1 MELKPTMIKGY
12 KIIGR
17 MKVVKIVL
25 LSLRT
30 SLNSFL

>member
-17 MKVVKIVL
+17 MKVVKIE
-25 LSLRT
+25 S
-30 SLNSFL
+30 S